1 MVRHLSNSDHEMAQ
15 GRVIQ
20 WKKAGYLADEAAPLT
35 VKLNQSQVSQSLPI
49 SKGLITPRRLADLMV
64 PVMSQVGARRSAI
77 QSRSQE
83 KMERVLRATAEFLDE
98 TGPEA
103 VTTTSVAARAEV
115 SVGWLYN
122 FFDDREG
129 LLEEVMVNG
138 LMQLDRSLEDVGF
151 SLVGPQ
157 WRPTV
162 IAGIDTVIEFF
173 DASPGFRSLWFSAE
187 FSGRMLQANRLHDD
201 ALAAYLAASATA
213 TRPDAP
219 NVPLQT
225 VTQVFVGMLDKGLDL
240 AYRND
245 PTGDKNMLEEMS
257 RASVDYLGCFLV

>member
-1 MVRHLSNSDHEMAQ
+1 
-15 GRVIQ
+15 
-20 WKKAGYLADEAAPLT
+20 
-35 VKLNQSQVSQSLPI
+35 
-49 SKGLITPRRLADLMV
+49 MV

-83 KMERVLRATAEFLDE
+83 KMRRVLRATAALLDD

-115 SVGWLYN
+115 SIGWLYN
-122 FFDDREG
+122 FFDDREA
-129 LLEEVMVNG
+129 LLEEVMVSG
-138 LMQLDRSLEDVGF
+138 LMQLDRDLDEVGF
-151 SLVGPQ
+151 SLAGAQ
-157 WRPTV
+157 WRATV
-162 IAGIDTVIEFF
+162 VAGIDTVIEFF

-201 ALAAYLAASATA
+201 ALAAYLAASVTQ

-219 NVPLQT
+219 DVPLHI

-245 PTGDKNMLEEMS
+245 PAGDKNMLGEMS
-257 RASVDYLGCFLV
+257 RASVDYLGRFLL

>member
-1 MVRHLSNSDHEMAQ
+1 
-15 GRVIQ
+15 
-20 WKKAGYLADEAAPLT
+20 
-35 VKLNQSQVSQSLPI
+35 
-49 SKGLITPRRLADLMV
+49 MV
-64 PVMSQVGARRSAI
+64 PAMSQVGARRSAI

-83 KMERVLRATAEFLDE
+83 KMRRVLRATAALLDD

-115 SVGWLYN
+115 SIGWLYN
-122 FFDDREG
+122 FFDDREA
-129 LLEEVMVNG
+129 LLEEVMVSG
-138 LMQLDRSLEDVGF
+138 LMQLDRDLDEVGF
-151 SLVGPQ
+151 SLAGAQ
-157 WRPTV
+157 WRATV
-162 IAGIDTVIEFF
+162 VAGIDTVIEFF

-201 ALAAYLAASATA
+201 ALAAYLVASVTQ

-219 NVPLQT
+219 DVPLHI

-245 PTGDKNMLEEMS
+245 PAGDKNMLGEMS
-257 RASVDYLGCFLV
+257 RASVDYLGRFLL

>member
-1 MVRHLSNSDHEMAQ
+1 
-15 GRVIQ
+15 
-20 WKKAGYLADEAAPLT
+20 LT
-35 VKLNQSQVSQSLPI
+35 AKVNQSQVSQALPN
-49 SKGLITPRRLADLMV
+49 SKGLVTPARLSDLMV
-64 PVMSQVGARRSAI
+64 PVVSQVGARRSAT

-83 KMERVLRATAEFLDE
+83 KMERVLRATAALLDE
-98 TGPEA
+98 IGPEA

-115 SVGWLYN
+115 SIGWLYN

-129 LLEEVMVNG
+129 LLEEIMVTG
-138 LMQLDRSLEDVGF
+138 LMRLDRDLEEVGF
-151 SLVGPQ
+151 SLAGPE
-157 WRPTV
+157 WRATV
-162 IAGIDTVIEFF
+162 VAGIDTVIEFF

-219 NVPLQT
+219 DVPLHI

-245 PTGDKNMLEEMS
+245 PAGDKKMLAEMS
-257 RASVDYLGCFLV
+257 RASVDYLGCFLL